1 MAVCNIFS
9 ELTKETGTFLTF
21 SQYMEDLTKHNSNNE
36 YKVIP
41 SKFIALKLNVSEYT
55 NNTLPG
61 FFQNNFENGCA
72 VVKNSTDIDWDYD
85 KFRNLFWQSLIDGG
99 IISIQNNI
107 CPEIKYMGDINI
119 SSYDVIDGMGY
130 SEIYCHIPNEAK
142 QQSYKLEI
150 SEEYY
155 TLQSNSYIE
164 GYDNEEEYKLDNIIS
179 YRIPNSMMKIDSSD
193 NVINSPSFTFN
204 AILVLYKTVNGDIQL
219 SDDIPMGI
227 FITGLISEGS
237 IDNYITKYVDSD
249 NSTGTSYGL
258 RICSRF
264 ATSLSNNV
272 QLSVIGNSDY
282 HSDMSRVLEEMSKT
296 QKKMDDIINKTYSDS
311 QNYKDLLA
319 IFKNS
324 KTNVPYIKNI
334 NGINYWFVNGKM
346 LNKATSETTD
356 HNCYDLITNME
367 NGIILLND
375 VQKEQV
381 INNNI
386 NWSIKSGD
394 VDIKPS
400 KLEVNDGNGQIQ
412 VPVESPIKV
421 DFKITD
427 IEPLIKEYDIIAKIC
442 TATGEEQITEKC
454 RVSLVW
460 PSYCGLVNTEN
471 QIFNTEFVKLDSKH
485 HQITYTNN
493 DSEHI
498 CFAYPQS
505 FGLLTSIKD
514 SRDMEYLLDF
524 DRKEYNHTYGATEVP
539 YYIYIDKHPAK
550 VENYTLKFS

>member
-1 MAVCNIFS
+1 MAVCNIFN

-21 SQYMEDLTKHNSNNE
+21 SQYMEDLTKHASNNA

-41 SKFIALKLNVSEYT
+41 SKFIALNLNVSEYT
-55 NNTLPG
+55 NNTLPK
-61 FFQNNFENGCA
+61 FFQNHFENGCA
-72 VVKNSTDIDWDYD
+72 VAKKDLGTNWNSKQFT
-85 KFRNLFWQSLIDGG
+85 NLFWKTLIDGG
-99 IISIQNNI
+99 LITIQNNI
-107 CPEIKYMGDINI
+107 CEDIKYIEDINI
-119 SSYDVIDGMGY
+119 SSYNVIDEMGY
-130 SEIYCHIPNEAK
+130 SEIYCHIPNSAK
-142 QQSYKLEI
+142 QQNYNFNI
-150 SEEYY
+150 SEDCSNF
-155 TLQSNSYIE
+155 QSGDYIE
-164 GYDNEEEYKLDNIIS
+164 GYNNDEEYRLDEKIS
-179 YRIPNSMMKIDSSD
+179 YDIPTQFSTELHEELDSQY
-193 NVINSPSFTFN
+193 FTFN
-204 AILVLYKTVNGDIQL
+204 AVLVLYDTDNVM
-219 SDDIPMGI
+219 DIPMGI
-227 FITGLISEGS
+227 FITGLISEGRMT
-237 IDNYITKYVDSD
+237 NYITKYVDSD

-264 ATSLSNNV
+264 ATSLSHNI
-272 QLSVIGNSDY
+272 QLSVDGNVDY

-346 LNKATSETTD
+346 LHKATSETTD
-356 HNCYDLITNME
+356 HNCYDLITNIE

-375 VQKEQV
+375 VQEEQV

-386 NWSIKSGD
+386 NWNIKSGD

-400 KLEVNDGNGQIQ
+400 KLYVNDGGGQTQ

-421 DFKITD
+421 DFKITS
-427 IEPLIKEYDIIAKIC
+427 IEPLIKEYDVVAEIC
-442 TATGEEQITEKC
+442 TSTGNEQVTEKC

-460 PSYCGLVNTEN
+460 PSYCGVVNTED
-471 QIFNTEFVKLDSKH
+471 QIFNPNFLIKLDSKH

-493 DSEHI
+493 DSKHI

-514 SRDMEYLLDF
+514 SRDLEYLLDF
-524 DRKEYNHTYGATEVP
+524 NKIEYEQTYGTTVVP
-539 YYIYIDKHPAK
+539 YYIYIDKQPAK

>member
-1 MAVCNIFS
+1 MAVCNIFN

-21 SQYMEDLTKHNSNNE
+21 SQYMEDLTKHASNNA

-41 SKFIALKLNVSEYT
+41 SKFIALNLNVSEYT
-55 NNTLPG
+55 NNTLPK
-61 FFQNNFENGCA
+61 FFQNHFENGCA
-72 VVKNSTDIDWDYD
+72 VAKKDLGTNWNSKQFT
-85 KFRNLFWQSLIDGG
+85 NLFWKTLIDGG
-99 IISIQNNI
+99 LITIQNNI
-107 CPEIKYMGDINI
+107 CEDIKYIEDINI
-119 SSYDVIDGMGY
+119 SSYNVIDEMGY
-130 SEIYCHIPNEAK
+130 SEIYCHIPNSAK
-142 QQSYKLEI
+142 QQNYNFNI
-150 SEEYY
+150 SEDC
-155 TLQSNSYIE
+155 SNFWSGDYIE
-164 GYDNEEEYKLDNIIS
+164 GYNNDEEYKLDEIIS
-179 YRIPNSMMKIDSSD
+179 YNIPTQFSTELHGELDSQY
-193 NVINSPSFTFN
+193 FTFN
-204 AILVLYKTVNGDIQL
+204 AVLVLYNTETDA
-219 SDDIPMGI
+219 DIPMGI
-227 FITGLISEGS
+227 FITGLISEGKMT
-237 IDNYITKYVDSD
+237 NYITKYVDSD

-264 ATSLSNNV
+264 ATSLSNNI
-272 QLSVIGNSDY
+272 QLSVDGNVDY

-296 QKKMDDIINKTYSDS
+296 QKKMDDIINKTYIDS

-346 LNKATSETTD
+346 LHKATSETTD
-356 HNCYDLITNME
+356 HNCYDLITNIE
-367 NGIILLND
+367 NETVLLTEVNVND
-375 VQKEQV
+375 E
-381 INNNI
+381 ISNNI

-400 KLEVNDGNGQIQ
+400 KLYVNDGGGQTQ

-421 DFKITD
+421 DFKITS
-427 IEPLIKEYDIIAKIC
+427 IEPLIKEYDVVAEIH
-442 TATGEEQITEKC
+442 TSTGNEQVTEKC

-460 PSYCGLVNTEN
+460 PSYCGVVNTED
-471 QIFNTEFVKLDSKH
+471 QIFNPNFLIKLDSKH

-493 DSEHI
+493 DSKHI

-514 SRDMEYLLDF
+514 SRDLEYLLDF
-524 DRKEYNHTYGATEVP
+524 NKIEYEQTYGATVVP